1 MIFLR
6 DVLSGETNKDLRGT
20 GSQLRR
26 PHVPLKL
33 PLLATPAYRGSF
45 FICEGMDYKALC
57 CRNIKNIDLSCIL
70 RYWIMQVEPINYISY
85 IFIYPKAVCDQ
96 LLSSTSHPLLCIQM
110 LQSGDRRMVLP
121 DGKRRFRHMICA
133 SWCHRT
139 HCLRRSRVCV
149 NGIKQAHESYRNRS
163 VSGSTILLISVTYH
177 FYILLQQKN

>member
-6 DVLSGETNKDLRGT
+6 DVLSGETNKRPWG
-20 GSQLRR
+20 GQAHSCEGRISPSNSPSWPRR
-26 PHVPLKL
+26 
-33 PLLATPAYRGSF
+33 RQGEF
-45 FICEGMDYKALC
+45 FHLWGMDYKALC

-96 LLSSTSHPLLCIQM
+96 LLSSTAHPLLCIQM

>member
-6 DVLSGETNKDLRGT
+6 DVLSGEINKTLRGT

-33 PLLATPAYRGSF
+33 PLLATPPAGGVFSFVMGWTIKLYAVEIKTYRLNLYSTLLNYAGWA
-45 FICEGMDYKALC
+45 DYF
-57 CRNIKNIDLSCIL
+57 
-70 RYWIMQVEPINYISY
+70 YFSY
-85 IFIYPKAVCDQ
+85 INKAEGGQCQ
-96 LLSSTSHPLLCIQM
+96 LLSATAHPLLCIQM

-121 DGKRRFRHMICA
+121 DGKRRFRYMICA